1 MYCVQIF
8 RYGCYFYYLLIVTV
22 CNVCSM
28 NMQLLIS
35 LMVLVSG
42 ATCLPPHVVLLL
54 ADDLG
59 WNDVS
64 WHNQVQC

>member
-1 MYCVQIF
+1 MWSIILKLLLCV
-8 RYGCYFYYLLIVTV
+8 
-22 CNVCSM
+22 
-28 NMQLLIS
+28 
-35 LMVLVSG
+35 VLVVSG

>member
-1 MYCVQIF
+1 
-8 RYGCYFYYLLIVTV
+8 
-22 CNVCSM
+22 M
-28 NMQLLIS
+28 NMQLIIS
-35 LMVLVSG
+35 LVVLVSG

>member
-1 MYCVQIF
+1 MYK
-8 RYGCYFYYLLIVTV
+8 YLDMAATFIIYRTGTV

-35 LMVLVSG
+35 LVVLVSG

>member
-1 MYCVQIF
+1 MW
-8 RYGCYFYYLLIVTV
+8 
-22 CNVCSM
+22 SM
-28 NMQLLIS
+28 NLQLL
-35 LMVLVSG
+35 LCLVAVVAR